1 MFEVN
6 YLPEKNQRSVLI
18 FDFGVVLD
26 KYGLWSGLIFKVGK
40 AGKEGTVLAYG
51 GRFDNLVGHYQLEM
65 QKHLP

>member
-1 MFEVN
+1 M
-6 YLPEKNQRSVLI
+6 LI